1 MNMDEYQASRGG
13 LQPIQGGRKF
23 YEIPTHDPV
32 KGNTETGN
40 NLRTPENPDPVQL
53 AEYINSNIIG
63 NKAYFTSPYGR
74 RRVVYCDHIASGRS
88 VDFIESYL
96 R

>member
-1 MNMDEYQASRGG
+1 MNMYEYQTSHGG

-23 YEIPTHDPV
+23 YEIPAHDST
-32 KGNTETGN
+32 KGDTDTGN
-40 NLRTPENPDPVQL
+40 NLRTAEKPDPVQFSD
-53 AEYINSNIIG
+53 YINSNIIG

-74 RRVVYCDHIASGRS
+74 TRVIYCDHIASGRS
-88 VDFIESYL
+88 IDFIETYL